1 MPAEEPIEITDILL
15 LHAKFTKSYEAT
27 DCNKKNI
34 DLLYIGL
41 VGFKIS
47 KATL

>member
-27 DCNKKNI
+27 DCNKKN
-34 DLLYIGL
+34 YIGL